1 MCLNRMKTFNSDN
14 LSQLKFLTLILNF
27 TILQQIIS
35 KIKNSHLKSL
45 IEKKAKKISIN
56 PSLIFIR
63 VNLHSNNTLN
73 KTIILMNLEYS
84 LTLL

>member
-1 MCLNRMKTFNSDN
+1 M
-14 LSQLKFLTLILNF
+14 
-27 TILQQIIS
+27 TILIIYSFFFKINIS
-35 KIKNSHLKSL
+35 KIKNSHLKSS

-56 PSLIFIR
+56 PNLTYIR